1 MPNPPVSP
9 QSQCRP
15 QDKGDG
21 LFCQALGVRNHSRG
35 RRLVAALGPQTRAPW
50 PGHFSSRREQ
60 LYRYLQGWGCRRL
73 QRGSQGGKEQKRE
86 MHMGLQP
93 PLHVRNV
100 LEQRVGPRTGPES
113 PALPTP
119 GCVPGQPGCER
130 CPVFCFFRLALG
142 YLASLWEGGKMEKT
156 P

>member
-9 QSQCRP
+9 QSPRQGRWAVLPGTGGKESFLRKETCSRTLP
-15 QDKGDG
+15 PNSGP
-21 LFCQALGVRNHSRG
+21 LAQAL
-35 RRLVAALGPQTRAPW
+35 L
-50 PGHFSSRREQ
+50 
-60 LYRYLQGWGCRRL
+60 LQEGADVQMSPRMGL
-73 QRGSQGGKEQKRE
+73 QEATKGKSQGGKEQKRE

-93 PLHVRNV
+93 SLHVRNI

-119 GCVPGQPGCER
+119 GCVPGQPGCEG

-142 YLASLWEGGKMEKT
+142 YLTSLWEGGKMEKT